1 MLMIV
6 VVIAIAW
13 CVRSLENIPQT
24 SNHRLN
30 WVSRWQRSLF
40 LFLFPPL
47 LIFSNAIALLCMGS
61 QDMMGTWHT
70 GKFSY
75 AFALC
80 YLLTSV
86 LFGIYL
92 AYKGWVSVQ
101 SARNNPQIQLAN
113 HKIRLLT
120 TGALFAGQIGFWQPE
135 LVISQGLLKSLS
147 PEQLETVLAHEQGH
161 HYYRDT
167 FWFFWLGWIRKFT
180 AWLPNTNILWQ
191 ELVDLRELR
200 ADAYAASQ
208 VDPPSR
214 ITPLSC
220 QQSTRHLRYVLCS
233 SQLSRSSAS
242 RTTHRSFTFP
252 SRTLRN
258 KATTLL
264 PSLESIC
271 FCPTPPN
278 HSFLSSLVVSD
289 PRLLGE
295 VGDLG

>member
-1 MLMIV
+1 MHMLMIV

-24 SNHRLN
+24 TNHRIC

-47 LIFSNAIALLCMGS
+47 LLFSNAIALLCMGS

-75 AFALC
+75 VFALC
-80 YLLTSV
+80 YLLTSI

-92 AYKGWVSVQ
+92 AYKGWISVQ
-101 SARNNPQIQLAN
+101 SARNNPQIQLADQ
-113 HKIRLLT
+113 KIRLLT

-135 LVISQGLLKSLS
+135 LVISQGLIKSLS
-147 PEQLETVLAHEQGH
+147 AEQLETVLAHEQGH

-167 FWFFWLGWIRKFT
+167 FWFFWLGWVRKFT

-200 ADAYAASQ
+200 ADAYATSQ
-208 VDPPSR
+208 VDPLLLAESLLLVASNPPVTSDMCCAAVNSYGVQRLEQR
-214 ITPLSC
+214 IEALLSP
-220 QQSTRHLRYVLCS
+220 QE
-233 SQLSRSSAS
+233 
-242 RTTHRSFTFP
+242 
-252 SRTLRN
+252 TLETKQKLHYPAWN
-258 KATTLL
+258 QFLFALL
-264 PSLESIC
+264 PLIIV
-271 FCPTPPN
+271 FF
-278 HSFLSSLVVSD
+278 H
-289 PRLLGE
+289 R
-295 VGDLG
+295 